1 MKVLKHQAQVGLEG
15 GAKASCQFP
24 DLEERKGVKRFEPQ
38 TFGPIKGGGVSM
50 VTTQPAEEGN
60 CGAGQTPGNGC
71 SVHPEHSGRGK
82 QS

>member
-38 TFGPIKGGGVSM
+38 TFGPIKGGGGFHGDDS
-50 VTTQPAEEGN
+50 T
-60 CGAGQTPGNGC
+60 C
-71 SVHPEHSGRGK
+71 
-82 QS
+82 